1 MGRRSRARERDATS
15 AAAGAEPAA
24 PAGDRGGRRWLRHL
38 NPFRLQGLDR
48 ARARKG
54 AIGFGLAAV
63 VFAVAGWVT
72 GDVAWFSSAVL
83 LAILTVAWGVTAAFL
98 GRDDPSS

>member
-1 MGRRSRARERDATS
+1 MGRRSRTREREAAS
-15 AAAGAEPAA
+15 AAAEAEPAV
-24 PAGDRGGRRWLRHL
+24 PAADHGGRRWLRRL
-38 NPFRLQGLDR
+38 NPFRLQGLDQ

-83 LAILTVAWGVTAAFL
+83 LGVLTVVWGATALLL
-98 GRDDPSS
+98 GRLDRPR